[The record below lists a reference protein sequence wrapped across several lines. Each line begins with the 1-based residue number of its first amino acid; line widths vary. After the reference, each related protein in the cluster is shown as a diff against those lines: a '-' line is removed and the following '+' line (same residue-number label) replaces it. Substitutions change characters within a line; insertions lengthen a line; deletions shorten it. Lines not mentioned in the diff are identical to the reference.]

1 MILTVTPNPALDL
14 TYRIDRAEIGDT
26 NRVPP
31 ALVRAGG
38 KGLNVARALRQAG
51 FDAEAVTTVGGATG
65 AEFRA
70 DLAGSGIPAVLVEA
84 PGATRR
90 STALV
95 ETATGR
101 TTVLNERGVP
111 LPQQQVDELLEAV
124 SSRLADARCVVVSG
138 SLPPGVA
145 PDLPAR
151 VVELARARD
160 IPCVV
165 DATGDALIAAAAAG
179 ADALKPNRRELAES
193 TGIADPVEGAR
204 SLLETGARLVF
215 VSLGEDGMLAV
226 AADRV
231 LRARPSTV
239 LTGNP
244 TGAGDAAVAAIA
256 ACFASGDTDPDHVL
270 QRAVAWSA
278 SAVLMPQAGD
288 LHPSRSDLEG
298 GVVVETVG

>member
-14 TYRIDRAEIGDT
+14 TYRIDRADIGDT

-38 KGLNVARALRQAG
+38 KGVNVARALRQAG
-51 FDAEAVTTVGGATG
+51 FDAEAVTTAGGATG

-70 DLAGSGIPAVLVEA
+70 DLAESGIPAVLVEA

-124 SSRLADARCVVVSG
+124 SSRLVDARCVVVSG

-165 DATGDALIAAAAAG
+165 DATGDAL
-179 ADALKPNRRELAES
+179 
-193 TGIADPVEGAR
+193 
-204 SLLETGARLVF
+204 
-215 VSLGEDGMLAV
+215 
-226 AADRV
+226 
-231 LRARPSTV
+231 
-239 LTGNP
+239 
-244 TGAGDAAVAAIA
+244 
-256 ACFASGDTDPDHVL
+256 FA
-270 QRAVAWSA
+270 
-278 SAVLMPQAGD
+278 
-288 LHPSRSDLEG
+288 
-298 GVVVETVG
+298 